1 MDGKLSKFIKTSML
15 GGLIVIIPVA
25 ILLGIFGWL
34 FGLVK
39 AIINPATLF
48 IMSHSNF
55 QEAFSFFL
63 AASIVIVVCFSI
75 GVFVRTRFG
84 KFFHGTI
91 EKVLLLRVPFYSTI
105 KEIIMQFLD
114 SNKHP
119 FSKVALVSIFGNETL
134 MTAFVTDETLTG
146 NKAYSSEM
154 IYTVFVPT
162 GPNPTSGNIYHLPES
177 CVNIVDVSVES
188 AMKSIV
194 SCGSGS
200 SPLLESK

>member
-1 MDGKLSKFIKTSML
+1 MNDNISKFIKTSML

-25 ILLGIFGWL
+25 ILIGIFGWL

-48 IMSHSNF
+48 IMSHSDF
-55 QEAFSFFL
+55 QEAFAFFM
-63 AASIVIVVCFSI
+63 AASVVVVICFSV
-75 GVFVRTRFG
+75 GAFVRTGIG

-91 EKVLLLRVPFYSTI
+91 EKALLLRVPFYSTI

-114 SNKHP
+114 TNKQP

-134 MTAFVTDETLTG
+134 MTAFVTDETTIG
-146 NKAYSSEM
+146 DSVHSCER

-162 GPNPTSGNIYHLPES
+162 GPNPTSGNIYHLPEN
-177 CVNIVDVSVES
+177 CVKIVDVSVES
-188 AMKSIV
+188 AMKSII

-200 SPLLESK
+200 SPLLENK